1 MAARQ
6 GYPNAD
12 DEAFEYDHVDGS
24 QRQASVEEEATTEE
38 TAPASADGR
47 PRRGD
52 RVRKKWRG
60 GAPPAPPVLEAYHD
74 NVYKVPKMYTR
85 WTRSV
90 EAWEARVRH
99 YKPLSDDSPTR
110 GDNHFKAA
118 TASSSRGSLALLYGE
133 EAARVMATRPTRLPD
148 LVLRDPHEAKP
159 MFHEDWTLHEDWE
172 KELRL
177 REARNRL
184 IRENFDNGKTVFY
197 KSSGSSMWPLCQN
210 GDAVLMHPIRAVT
223 VKDGGA

>member
-1 MAARQ
+1 MEMNR
-6 GYPNAD
+6 D
-12 DEAFEYDHVDGS
+12 TTEAERE
-24 QRQASVEEEATTEE
+24 RQAHTQNLRNHATHRRSSTQTVRLRRRAEEA
-38 TAPASADGR
+38 
-47 PRRGD
+47 
-52 RVRKKWRG
+52 
-60 GAPPAPPVLEAYHD
+60 
-74 NVYKVPKMYTR
+74 
-85 WTRSV
+85 
-90 EAWEARVRH
+90 
-99 YKPLSDDSPTR
+99 DDSPTR

-197 KSSGSSMWPLCQN
+197 KSAGSSMWPLCQN